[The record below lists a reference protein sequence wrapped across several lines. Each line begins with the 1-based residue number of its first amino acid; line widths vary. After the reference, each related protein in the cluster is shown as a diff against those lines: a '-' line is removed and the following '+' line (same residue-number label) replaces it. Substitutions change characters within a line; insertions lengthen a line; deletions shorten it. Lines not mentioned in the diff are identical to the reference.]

1 VGPLAQP
8 TPTAGSTATDAS
20 PAAPGVAS
28 PTARLEMSAISVA
41 FGGVTALDDVSLVVE
56 PGQVHGLI
64 GPNGAGKTTL
74 FNVACGIVR
83 ADSGAITWRDRPL
96 RRLRPDQLARLG
108 IARTLQGV
116 GLFAGLTV
124 LENVMIGAH
133 RHARAGFASALF
145 ALPRSDSDERALRT
159 RATAALADL
168 AAERYAD
175 RYPGSLPYPVQKRVA
190 LARALVSSPDLLLL
204 DEPASGLAEDEMH
217 ELGSLIRSLSQR
229 MSVLLVE
236 HHMDLVMSVCDRVTV
251 LDSGRVIA
259 SGTPTEIQADP
270 AVTAAYLGEDVD
282 VAHDAA
288 ELTSGA
294 TTEPVHRG

>member
-8 TPTAGSTATDAS
+8 NPTAGSTATDRTV
-20 PAAPGVAS
+20 AAPTTPPPS
-28 PTARLEMSAISVA
+28 SRLEMTDISVA
-41 FGGVTALDDVSLVVE
+41 FGGVTALSEVSLVVE

-83 ADSGAITWRDRPL
+83 ADSGSIVWRDRPL

-145 ALPRSDSDERALRT
+145 ALPRSDKDERALRA
-159 RATAALADL
+159 RATTALADL
-168 AAERYAD
+168 GAEHYAD

-190 LARALVSSPDLLLL
+190 LARALVAAPELLLL

-217 ELGSLIRSLSQR
+217 ELGALIRRLSER

-251 LDSGRVIA
+251 LDSGRLIA
-259 SGTPTEIQADP
+259 SGTTAEIQADP

-282 VAHDAA
+282 VEHDAA
-288 ELTSGA
+288 ELHSAA
-294 TTEPVHRG
+294 TAEGMHRA